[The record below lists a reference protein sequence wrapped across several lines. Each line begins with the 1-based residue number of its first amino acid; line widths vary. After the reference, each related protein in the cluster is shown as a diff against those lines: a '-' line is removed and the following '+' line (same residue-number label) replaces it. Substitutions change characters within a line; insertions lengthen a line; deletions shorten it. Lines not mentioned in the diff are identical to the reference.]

1 VSALDQFLAH
11 SRDRVEEALERCLP
25 QASEPPT
32 ALHEAMRY
40 AALSGGK
47 RLRPA
52 LAFAAAEAC
61 GAAAERALAV
71 ACAVELVHAYSLVHD
86 DLPAMDDDVERRGMP
101 TVHVKFGEA
110 IAILTGD
117 ALLALAFETLATCPP
132 VPACAAELVAQLGRA
147 AGSRELVGGQVDDI
161 GLLGTRA
168 TLPAIVSVHRRK
180 TAALFG
186 FAVVGGARSGGA
198 SAAQSER
205 LARFAEHY
213 GLAFQAVD
221 DLLDGDRSETS
232 LLLVESEDAL
242 RSRVEAH
249 IREAR
254 ELLRDFG
261 SAAAPL
267 GALADQLLERIR

>member
-1 VSALDQFLAH
+1 VNALDDYLAR
-11 SRDRVEEALERCLP
+11 SRDRVEEALDRCLP
-25 QASEPPT
+25 PASEPPV
-32 ALHEAMRY
+32 ALHAAMRY

-61 GAAAERALAV
+61 GGAPERALPV
-71 ACAVELVHAYSLVHD
+71 ACAVELVHSYSLVHD

-117 ALLALAFETLATCPP
+117 ALLALAFEVLAESQPA
-132 VPACAAELVAQLGRA
+132 ACAVQLVAHLGRA

-161 GLLGTRA
+161 GLEGAGGSLA
-168 TLPAIVSVHRRK
+168 AIVSIHRRK

-186 FAVVGGARSGGA
+186 FALVGGALSAGA
-198 SAAQSER
+198 PQARGER
-205 LARFAEHY
+205 LARYAEHY
-213 GLAFQAVD
+213 GLAFQAAD

-232 LLLVESEDAL
+232 LLLVESQDAV
-242 RSRVEAH
+242 RQRVEGH
-249 IREAR
+249 VREAR
-254 ELLRDFG
+254 RLLDDFG
-261 SAAAPL
+261 AAAAPL
-267 GALADQLLERIR
+267 AALAEQLLERIR

>member
-1 VSALDQFLAH
+1 MKTLDEYLARSRERVEDALD
-11 SRDRVEEALERCLP
+11 RCLP
-25 QASEPPT
+25 AAGEAPV

-61 GAAAERALAV
+61 GAAPECALPV
-71 ACAVELVHAYSLVHD
+71 ACAVELVHSYSLVHD

-110 IAILTGD
+110 LAILTGD
-117 ALLALAFETLATCPP
+117 ALLALAFEVLAASQPA
-132 VPACAAELVAQLGRA
+132 ACAAELVAHLARA

-161 GLLGTRA
+161 GLVGARGTLA
-168 TLPAIVSVHRRK
+168 AIVSIHRRK

-186 FAVVGGARSGGA
+186 FALVGGARSAAA
-198 SAAQSER
+198 SETGVER
-205 LARFAEHY
+205 LARYAEHY

-221 DLLDGDRSETS
+221 DLLDDDRSETS
-232 LLLVESEDAL
+232 LLLVESHDAV
-242 RSRVEAH
+242 RQRVEAH
-249 IREAR
+249 VQEAR
-254 ELLRDFG
+254 RCLGDFG

-267 GALADQLLERIR
+267 AALAEQLLERIR

>member
-1 VSALDQFLAH
+1 MRTLDDYLT
-11 SRDRVEEALERCLP
+11 RCRERVEEALDRCLP
-25 QASEPPT
+25 PASAPPS

-61 GAAAERALAV
+61 GGAPERALPV
-71 ACAVELVHAYSLVHD
+71 ACAVELVHGYSLVHD

-110 IAILTGD
+110 LAILTGD
-117 ALLALAFETLATCPP
+117 ALLALAFEVLAASQ
-132 VPACAAELVAQLGRA
+132 PAETAVELVAHLGRA

-161 GLLGTRA
+161 GLVDGRGSLA
-168 TLPAIVSVHRRK
+168 AIVSIHRRK

-186 FAVVGGARSGGA
+186 FALVGGARCAGA
-198 SAAQSER
+198 SAARAER
-205 LARFAEHY
+205 LAGYAEHY

-221 DLLDGDRSETS
+221 DLLDDDRSETS
-232 LLLVESEDAL
+232 LLLVESHDAV
-242 RSRVEAH
+242 RQRVEAH
-249 IREAR
+249 VREA
-254 ELLRDFG
+254 LLLLGDFG
-261 SAAAPL
+261 AGAAPL
-267 GALADQLLERIR
+267 AALAEQLLERIR